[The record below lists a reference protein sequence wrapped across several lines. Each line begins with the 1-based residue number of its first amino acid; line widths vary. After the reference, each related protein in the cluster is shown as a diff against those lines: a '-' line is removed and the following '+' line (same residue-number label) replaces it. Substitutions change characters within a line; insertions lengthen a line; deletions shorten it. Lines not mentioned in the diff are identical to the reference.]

1 MAHTPQLPLDLRV
14 TRAALFDNY
23 RAAEGDPVIALI
35 RAHASGYPETGGAH
49 VSDRP
54 AAAETVVFLWG
65 TTGSGKTHLLESA
78 VALAQSR
85 GRNARFL
92 SASAGNTL
100 YTGTDADADLV
111 CLDDV
116 DRIAGDAEA
125 ERAVFALFE
134 EQRAAGAQLL
144 VSARRPPSDIAFDL
158 LDLQSRLM
166 WGPVLRIDPLDDR
179 DRVASVFRA
188 GCGARRVAHVE
199 VAAHHHAQRAER
211 QQPGERSPRGNVREH
226 VDTRQ
231 EQPDRGKAQADVAFG
246 AGMQDAA
253 QRQQQWRPEYQ
264 QQ

>member
-1 MAHTPQLPLDLRV
+1 MMAHTPQLPLDLRV

-35 RAHASGYPETGGAH
+35 RAHASGYPETEGAH
-49 VSDRP
+49 VSGRP

-85 GRNARFL
+85 GRNARFV

-166 WGPVLRIDPLDDR
+166 WGPVLRIDPLDDEALR
-179 DRVASVFRA
+179 NHFS
-188 GCGARRVAHVE
+188 AH
-199 VAAHHHAQRAER
+199 AER
-211 QQPGERSPRGNVREH
+211 FGLRLSSDVVEYVLRHCPRDAGYLEALAAALHRQSLAERRHVTVRLVGQLIAERSSG
-226 VDTRQ
+226 
-231 EQPDRGKAQADVAFG
+231 
-246 AGMQDAA
+246 
-253 QRQQQWRPEYQ
+253 
-264 QQ
+264 